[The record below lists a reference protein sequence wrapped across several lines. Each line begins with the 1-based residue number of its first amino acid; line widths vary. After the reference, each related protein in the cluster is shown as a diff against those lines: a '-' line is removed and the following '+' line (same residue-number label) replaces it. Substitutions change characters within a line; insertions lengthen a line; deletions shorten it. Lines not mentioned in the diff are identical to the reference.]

1 MAVAVGNEPPNVIGE
16 IGILA
21 CGRTGI
27 GKSCL
32 LNTLLGTS
40 EDRFAVNGPGGVGDR
55 CMDAGTTGLI
65 SVSEIIHG
73 IKVTLYDTPG
83 LESKPGDNYFID
95 LMEKVIEKIDLVL
108 FCLDSTS
115 NRWVAEAETVQK
127 LHSRF
132 RDKFWK
138 NVIVVLTRANVAQPG
153 WVDEDEQTPLLLA
166 QKIDKC
172 GKAVNDIFQNLKK
185 ELLKQKVPAEI
196 VDGIPLV
203 AAGNSKKRKLL
214 FVNETVQDGDFVPE
228 LWSLAV
234 ERCRSQSRVFFFGVS
249 NYKCGRFVLQD
260 GLSLLTAEEQAEFRA
275 LFLDESLWNDSPSPT
290 DGIPQPP
297 PIVLTA
303 RQSNRVFK
311 ALAAAT
317 GVFGSAALGG
327 TFSGVAVGATVWAT
341 TSLTMLAAGP
351 VGVAVGVSVGL
362 IGAAVLTG
370 VLVYKYKKWKRESE
384 NVVNSHEAAAC

>member
-1 MAVAVGNEPPNVIGE
+1 MMAVAVGNEPPNVIGE

-95 LMEKVIEKIDLVL
+95 LMEK
-108 FCLDSTS
+108 
-115 NRWVAEAETVQK
+115 
-127 LHSRF
+127 
-132 RDKFWK
+132 
-138 NVIVVLTRANVAQPG
+138 
-153 WVDEDEQTPLLLA
+153 
-166 QKIDKC
+166 IDKC

-203 AAGNSKKRKLL
+203 AAGNSKKH
-214 FVNETVQDGDFVPE
+214 
-228 LWSLAV
+228 
-234 ERCRSQSRVFFFGVS
+234 
-249 NYKCGRFVLQD
+249 

-317 GVFGSAALGG
+317 GV
-327 TFSGVAVGATVWAT
+327 
-341 TSLTMLAAGP
+341 
-351 VGVAVGVSVGL
+351 
-362 IGAAVLTG
+362 
-370 VLVYKYKKWKRESE
+370 VLV
-384 NVVNSHEAAAC
+384 VPL